1 MTHPILKVVTS
12 DGCQSYLVGCPTTRA
27 CILVDPKVGREPT
40 YLELMGQYGLKLSA
54 VFDTHTHA
62 DHLSASTRLT
72 GGDVPLWMSHATPVD
87 RPMRKLQGGEEVE
100 VGELR
105 FRVIE
110 VPGHTGDSL
119 ALFGHGLV
127 LTGDSLLIGGLAR
140 ADFVGSD
147 PELLFKSVTER
158 LMTLPG
164 ETLVFPGHGY
174 NGILFSTIEAE
185 SRLNDALQF
194 ESAAAY
200 AESLGA
206 VIGAGNS
213 DAVVRNLELNLAESP
228 ELPAVAGNAAACCA
242 APSKSAAVKIP
253 EVAASEGLGIRDG
266 LDDAG
271 QWVDVRDPFEYA
283 HGHIEGTTNIPL
295 SELGFHLGHF
305 RHDRHYYLSCRS
317 GVRSMTAAK
326 TLARLGV
333 AARPV
338 NVGGGILGWQ
348 GQGFP
353 IAGEAAV

>member
-12 DGCQSYLVGCPTTRA
+12 DGCQSYLVGCPKTHA
-27 CILVDPKVGREPT
+27 CILVDPKVGREST
-40 YLELMGQYGLKLSA
+40 YLDLMGRYGLKLTA

-72 GGDVPLWMSHATPVD
+72 GDGVPLWMSHATPVD
-87 RPMRKLQGGEEVE
+87 RPMRKLRDGDEVE

-105 FRVIE
+105 FRVLE
-110 VPGHTGDSL
+110 VPGHTVDSL
-119 ALFGHGLV
+119 ALYGHGLV

-147 PELLFKSVTER
+147 PERLFHSVKER

-174 NGILFSTIEAE
+174 NDILFSTIEAE
-185 SRLNDALQF
+185 SRLNDVLQF

-206 VIGAGNS
+206 VIGAGNT

-228 ELPAVAGNAAACCA
+228 ELPSVAGNAAACCA
-242 APSKSAAVKIP
+242 APSKTTAVKIP
-253 EVAASEGLGIRDG
+253 EMAPSEGRGIRDG
-266 LDDAG
+266 LEDEG
-271 QWVDVRDPFEYA
+271 QWVDVRDPFEFE
-283 HGHIEGTTNIPL
+283 HGHIDGTTSIPL
-295 SELGFHLGHF
+295 SELGFHLDHF
-305 RHDRHYYLSCRS
+305 RKDRAYYLSCRS

-333 AARPV
+333 VAQPV

-348 GQGFP
+348 DQGFS
-353 IAGEAAV
+353 IVGQAAI